1 MTLQERKNA
10 LIALGERLQQISNEE
25 LAQLTLRTIN
35 ENNWFNEAN
44 VSRALTAWAQALS
57 TEEITTWTKE
67 FEKTTPSVARVGL
80 IMAGNIP
87 LVGLHDLITVL
98 VSGHRAVVKLSS
110 QDTVLMQFIIREL
123 LHIAPAFEKQIEVV
137 EQLKDIDAVIATGSD
152 NTARYFKQ
160 YFGNK
165 PHIIRQNRTS
175 IAILN
180 GQESTETLHE
190 LGKDIF
196 TYYGLG
202 CRNVAK
208 VFLPKDA
215 DITNLI
221 DGLMGYEEV
230 LTHHKYLNNYDY
242 NKSIYLVN
250 GEPHLDSGFFLMRE
264 TEELVS
270 PISVL
275 YYERYDNEA
284 QLALRLATFADKTQC
299 MVSDQAWYP
308 NSINFGAAQSPELW
322 DYADG
327 VNTLDF
333 LAKLS

>member
-10 LIALGERLQQISNEE
+10 LIALGERLQHIPQDE
-25 LAQLTLRTIN
+25 LEQLALRTIN
-35 ENNWFNEAN
+35 ENNWFNLAN
-44 VSRALTAWAQALS
+44 VTRAVKAWGEALQAEKVDFWLKDLKEEPSQTA
-57 TEEITTWTKE
+57 TI
-67 FEKTTPSVARVGL
+67 GL

-87 LVGLHDLITVL
+87 LVGLHDLLTVL
-98 VSGHRAVVKLSS
+98 MAGHRAAVKFSS
-110 QDTVLMQFIIREL
+110 QDKVLMQFIMSEL
-123 LHIAPAFEKQIEVV
+123 LKLAPAIEKQIEVV
-137 EQLKDIDAVIATGSD
+137 EQLKGIDAVIATGSD

-165 PHIIRQNRTS
+165 PHVIRQNRTS
-175 IAILN
+175 IAVVTGNEDKEALN
-180 GQESTETLHE
+180 K

-202 CRNVAK
+202 CRNVSK
-208 VFLPKDA
+208 IFIDKNA
-215 DITNLI
+215 DITQLI
-221 DGLMGYEEV
+221 DGLMDYEDV

-270 PISVL
+270 PISVI
-275 YYERYDNEA
+275 YYEYFENEA
-284 QLALRLATFADKTQC
+284 QLAVRLSTFADKTQC
-299 MVSDQAWYP
+299 VVSDQGWYP
-308 NSINFGAAQSPELW
+308 HSLNFGDAQSPELW

-333 LAKLS
+333 LTSLT